1 MRREDWPDLAVFVAV
16 AEARSFTKAAAK
28 LGLSTS
34 AISHAM
40 TGLEERLGLRLLHRT
55 TRSVAPTA
63 AGERLLATLVPA
75 MDGVAAAL
83 DGLAEL
89 RDEPAGLVR
98 LTVHRDAALRLL
110 APRLPELARRFPR
123 VVLEIVADD
132 ARADIVAER
141 FDAGVR
147 LGDLLDKDMVSVRI
161 GPDERTAIVA
171 SPAYLTRHPP
181 PTTPQELRLHRAI
194 NFRHSSG
201 PLFKWELEQD
211 GRKLVVAM
219 ESAMITNEP
228 RLMVEAALAGVGLAY
243 VLASHVATHVA
254 AGALVPVLADWCP
267 VFPGSFLYWPSRRH
281 VTPALRA
288 VIEVLRLERRR

>member
-16 AEARSFTKAAAK
+16 AEARSFTKAASR

-40 TGLEERLGLRLLHRT
+40 TGLEERLGVRLLHRT
-55 TRSVAPTA
+55 TRSVAPTS
-63 AGERLLATLVPA
+63 AGEQLLATLVPA

-89 RDEPAGLVR
+89 RDEPAGPVR

-110 APRLPELARRFPR
+110 APRLPELARKYPQ

-132 ARADIVAER
+132 TLADIVADR

-147 LGDLLDKDMVSVRI
+147 LGDMVDKDMVSVRV
-161 GPDERTAIVA
+161 GPDERAAIVA
-171 SPAYLTRHPP
+171 SPEYFERHPP
-181 PTTPQELRLHRAI
+181 PKTPQELRQHRAV
-194 NFRHSSG
+194 NYRHSSG
-201 PLFKWELEQD
+201 VFYKWQLEQD
-211 GRKLVVAM
+211 GRALSVTM
-219 ESAMITNEP
+219 ESALVTNEP
-228 RLMVEAALAGVGLAY
+228 RLLVEAAVAGVGLAY
-243 VLASHVATHVA
+243 ALASHVAAHVA

-267 VFPGSFLYWPSRRH
+267 LLPGSFLYWPSRRH

-288 VIEVLRLERRR
+288 VIETLRIDRPR

>member
-16 AEARSFTKAAAK
+16 AEARSFTKAASR

-75 MDGVAAAL
+75 MDGVAAAV

-89 RDEPAGLVR
+89 RDEPAGSVR

-110 APRLPELARRFPR
+110 APRLPELTRKYPQ

-132 ARADIVAER
+132 RLADIVADR

-147 LGDLLDKDMVSVRI
+147 LGDLVDKDMVSVRI
-161 GPDERTAIVA
+161 GPDERAAIVG
-171 SPAYLTRHPP
+171 SPEYFTRHPP
-181 PTTPQELRLHRAI
+181 PKTPQELRQHRAVSY
-194 NFRHSSG
+194 RHSSG
-201 PLFKWELEQD
+201 VLYKWKFEKD
-211 GRKLVVAM
+211 GRALTVAM
-219 ESAMITNEP
+219 ESALVTNEP
-228 RLMVEAALAGVGLAY
+228 QLIVEAARAGVGLAY
-243 VLASHVATHVA
+243 ALESHVAAHVA

-267 VFPGSFLYWPSRRH
+267 RFPGSFLYWPSRRH

-288 VIEVLRLERRR
+288 VIEVLRLDRPR